1 MYIEYWCICVYI
13 LVYTLI
19 YIVVVPR
26 TRLLSFHHILTALR
40 RIVLMLAWRTVGMPV
55 HSSFSGAIC
64 VQSMEVSQITV
75 PTKLDQVYTCICM
88 FEIMHVSI
96 YNAYRCIYM
105 QWCFAFQGDFPMF
118 VHSRIL
124 LTCRRHRV
132 RVRFEKTVCTF
143 WICANSVH
151 TWYIPV
157 YTMYIVLCHMFS
169 HSPGQVSYF
178 LAVGQC
184 VDVCSCQHT
193 YSMHSTAYPA
203 AKSEKNMFA
212 GIRLCI

>member
-1 MYIEYWCICVYI
+1 MTGQVCTHIQTFDNHPKVRQNS
-13 LVYTLI
+13 VST
-19 YIVVVPR
+19 
-26 TRLLSFHHILTALR
+26 SGILTPCR
-40 RIVLMLAWRTVGMPV
+40 N
-55 HSSFSGAIC
+55 AIYHA
-64 VQSMEVSQITV
+64 
-75 PTKLDQVYTCICM
+75 YTCICM

-96 YNAYRCIYM
+96 YNAYRCIYI

-212 GIRLCI
+212 GNRLCI